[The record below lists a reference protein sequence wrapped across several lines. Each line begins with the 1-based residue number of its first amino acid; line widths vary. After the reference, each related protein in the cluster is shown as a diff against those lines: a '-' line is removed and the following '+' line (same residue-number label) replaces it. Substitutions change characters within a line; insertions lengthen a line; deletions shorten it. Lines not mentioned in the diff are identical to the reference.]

1 MAACIWA
8 LAILFSCEGGKTE
21 IDATYLRI
29 TQGGSSLTE
38 LPFAPT
44 GGNAVIQVVSDVDW
58 EVGCDQDWCTLSNVS
73 GQAGLTVNLKVTV
86 DAYAGE
92 TQRTAV
98 LSFTAGSLS
107 AKVTVK
113 QTGIS
118 SRDETGAET
127 AMAAVRGMRA
137 GKNLFNTLDCTG
149 DWIHEWTEDKPSD
162 YETAW
167 GNPVVTRAQIHAFKE
182 AGFTAIR
189 VPVTWYPHMDEN
201 WVVKEDW
208 MARVEEVVGYVLD
221 EGMYCILNVHH
232 DTGADSE
239 SAWLNAEL
247 ANIGPITEKYT
258 ALWQQIATR
267 FNHFGEKLLFESLN
281 EIIQFKYGWNDPKND
296 NTPYEAVNRLNQ
308 SFVNTVRATGGNNE
322 RRNLIVNTY
331 RADPGKQTITAFQ
344 LPEDSVD
351 SHLAVEVHVY
361 IPGDFI
367 MGESKAVWTDASAT
381 QVENAFKVLAD
392 RFVTA
397 GIPVVVGEW
406 GGDQDHAAS
415 EGDLVQLADC
425 YMAQAAKY
433 GFATFWWACLMDR
446 KEMKWILPNVR
457 DAIISGSKN

>member
-1 MAACIWA
+1 MANDKECAVFRTSIGGQA
-8 LAILFSCEGGKTE
+8 LM
-21 IDATYLRI
+21 
-29 TQGGSSLTE
+29 E
-38 LPFAPT
+38 LPFASA
-44 GGNAVIQVVSDVDW
+44 GGIAMLQVESDSDW
-58 EVGCDQDWCTLSNVS
+58 EVASNQDWCSLSNFS
-73 GQAGLTVNLKVTV
+73 GKAGSAVNLKVEVESYT
-86 DAYAGE
+86 GE
-92 TQRTAV
+92 TQRTAT
-98 LSFTAGSLS
+98 LSFSAGSLS
-107 AKVTVK
+107 AKVTVT

-118 SRDETGAET
+118 NKDETGAET
-127 AMAAVRGMRA
+127 AMAAVSGMRA

-149 DWIHEWTEDKPSD
+149 EWIAQWTEDKPSD

-296 NTPYEAVNRLNQ
+296 NTPYEAVNLLNQ
-308 SFVNTVRATGGNNE
+308 SFVNTVRATGGNNG

-367 MGESKAVWTDASAT
+367 MGESKAVWTDANARE
-381 QVENAFKVLAD
+381 VENAFQVLAD
-392 RFVTA
+392 RFVPA
-397 GIPVVVGEW
+397 GIPVVIGEW
-406 GGDQDHAAS
+406 GGDKDHAAS
-415 EGDLVQLADC
+415 EEDLVQLADC
-425 YMAQAAKY
+425 YMAQVAKY
-433 GFATFWWACLMDR
+433 GFATFWWACLLDR
-446 KEMKWILPNVR
+446 KTMQWILPNVR
-457 DAIISGSKN
+457 DAIVSGTDN